1 MRVLT
6 FLLVNEEKGDGDL
19 CLFFLALT
27 HCVCVLFV
35 YVHCTSLAGGG
46 GRRGHF
52 RGGHRR
58 HAAVVI
64 RASRQRRD

>member
-27 HCVCVLFV
+27 HCVYVYCLSMYIVRVLPEGE
-35 YVHCTSLAGGG
+35 GGG
-46 GRRGHF
+46 VIFVVATAVTRRL
-52 RGGHRR
+52 
-58 HAAVVI
+58 
-64 RASRQRRD
+64 